1 MDKGKTKTAK
11 RTSNKKGYNI
21 IQQTINKV
29 AKTFVCYNDENVEKP
44 RWGLTMQTAAG
55 RWRKKRFSEQNNSSV
70 LVLKTSFLF
79 LTALC

>member
-21 IQQTINKV
+21 IQRTINKV

-44 RWGLTMQTAAG
+44 
-55 RWRKKRFSEQNNSSV
+55 
-70 LVLKTSFLF
+70 
-79 LTALC
+79 